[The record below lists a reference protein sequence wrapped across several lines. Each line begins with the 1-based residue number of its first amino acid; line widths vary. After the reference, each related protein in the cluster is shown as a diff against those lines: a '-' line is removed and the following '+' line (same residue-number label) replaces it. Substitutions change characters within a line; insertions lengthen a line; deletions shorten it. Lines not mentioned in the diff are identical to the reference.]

1 MEPNNNP
8 EISPFSMFCLK
19 SLSPLTAQ
27 RSPGMSM
34 DIDSPFMSIDPV
46 PQQTQSKFSIFDQ
59 TSSIPQKKFS
69 CKCRKTYCL
78 KLYCDCFA
86 NGEYC
91 LGCGCME
98 CKNLA
103 EYESDRRE
111 SITQIMDRNPEAF
124 RRTQPVITRS
134 CNCKRSGCRKKYCEC
149 FGAGYMCNTDC
160 KCDGCLNV
168 QGII

>member
-8 EISPFSMFCLK
+8 EISPFSQFCLK

-27 RSPGMSM
+27 RSPGMPM
-34 DIDSPFMSIDPV
+34 DVDSPFINNE
-46 PQQTQSKFSIFDQ
+46 SKPSQNPSRYTFLDQ
-59 TSSIPQKKFS
+59 NSGLPSKSNT
-69 CKCRKTYCL
+69 CKCRKTFCL

-103 EYESDRRE
+103 EYETERRE
-111 SITQIMDRNPEAF
+111 SIGQIMERNPDAF
-124 RRTQPVITRS
+124 RRTQQTTVRA
-134 CNCKRSGCRKKYCEC
+134 CNCRRSGCLKKYCEC
-149 FGAGYMCNTDC
+149 YASGVGCNQSC
-160 KCDGCLNV
+160 KCEGCSNNKF
-168 QGII
+168 